1 MKDMEDFII
10 TLLKDVN
17 DLLYGKAEE
26 PETEECPSDE
36 FGNTWQSR
44 ARRLQE
50 DRRRLRSE
58 LDAALVRIEALQAEV
73 VETENDAYQRGY
85 NDAKNYFRMMQKAFK
100 EKVEILEAEVLAIDG
115 EREYFKSRVD
125 VLNTEIDILNA
136 EVERL
141 TEELSKSEN
150 VSTEVGVEI
159 TEEPAPWS
167 SIRLM
172 DMDGDLWASMTT
184 INGRLWH
191 CETVAWAQPL
201 SFNDLKNTYGPLY
214 LPPHRSK

>member
-1 MKDMEDFII
+1 MKEMEEFII

-26 PETEECPSDE
+26 PKTEECPSDE
-36 FGNTWQSR
+36 YGNTWQSR
-44 ARRLQE
+44 ARRLE
-50 DRRRLRSE
+50 DANRTLKNE
-58 LDAALVRIEALQAEV
+58 LSDALSRVEAFQAEV
-73 VETENDAYQRGY
+73 AETDKDEYQRGY

-100 EKVEILEAEVLAIDG
+100 EKVEILEAEVLAIGG

-125 VLNTEIDILNA
+125 VLNA

-141 TEELSKSEN
+141 TEELSKPEN
-150 VSTEVGVEI
+150 VPHVLGEEI
-159 TEEPAPWS
+159 TVEPAPWS

-172 DMDGDLWASMTT
+172 DMDGDLWSPKTT

-191 CETVAWAQPL
+191 CETVAWAEPL
-201 SFNDLKNTYGPLY
+201 SFDDLKATYGPLH

>member
-17 DLLYGKAEE
+17 DLLYGKDEE
-26 PETEECPSDE
+26 SKAEECPSDE
-36 FGNTWQSR
+36 YGNTWQSR
-44 ARRLQE
+44 ARRLE
-50 DRRRLRSE
+50 DANRTLKNE
-58 LDAALVRIEALQAEV
+58 LSDALSRVEAFQAEV
-73 VETENDAYQRGY
+73 A
-85 NDAKNYFRMMQKAFK
+85 
-100 EKVEILEAEVLAIDG
+100 
-115 EREYFKSRVD
+115 
-125 VLNTEIDILNA
+125 
-136 EVERL
+136 RL
-141 TEELSKSEN
+141 KEELSKPEN
-150 VSTEVGVEI
+150 VPHVLGEEI

-191 CETVAWAQPL
+191 CETVAWAEPL
-201 SFNDLKNTYGPLY
+201 SFNDLKDTYGPLY